1 MIPFKLYRMLAQQL
15 APLCASVAEGAQ
27 ATDLWQDIRCGTAAA
42 RASAAQ
48 GFRACRSDQR
58 GAVKAAISRHP
69 IKFDG
74 TSAKAKA
81 S

>member
-1 MIPFKLYRMLAQQL
+1 MTAFSLYRTLAQPL
-15 APLCASVAEGAQ
+15 APLCASVAEGAR
-27 ATDLWQDIRCGTAAA
+27 ATDLWQDTRLGTAAV
-42 RASAAQ
+42 RALAAQ
-48 GFRACRSDQR
+48 GFRACRSDGR

-69 IKFDG
+69 ITFDG